1 MRRSFL
7 FIGMILILCF
17 ITAAAWAMRHK
28 ELAPI
33 VPPAPGAMDA
43 ALVRQGEKLTSIGG
57 CASCHRSRSGAE
69 MSGGVRLETPFGA
82 IYSTNI
88 TPDAETGIGTWS
100 KAAFVR
106 AMRQG
111 IGRAGNFLYPA
122 FPFDHYTLASDE
134 DLAAIYAHLMSRPA
148 VKAPARG
155 NELDFPFNIR
165 LLMAGWNALFLNPG
179 PYRPDPAQSQV
190 WNRGAYLVEGLG
202 HCAACHSPRNRLGA
216 RDRSRDYSGG
226 VAEGWYG
233 PALNEN
239 SPAPA
244 AWDEDALINYLYDGW
259 DESHGIA
266 AGPMADV
273 ITNIGVL
280 SEDDMT
286 AVAQY
291 LLSMQQGRARDGEEG
306 ESAFDFADRVEFASA
321 NEPRPPDDPAERR
334 GHATYEK
341 RCANCHRAG
350 SQSVPLALATAVAS
364 PDPRN
369 LIHVILKGVSPSEN
383 AYFVRPMPGFA
394 MLGDDEV
401 ADLVTFIRARF
412 SRAPPWPDTRDLVS
426 ELRASK

>member
-1 MRRSFL
+1 
-7 FIGMILILCF
+7 
-17 ITAAAWAMRHK
+17 
-28 ELAPI
+28 
-33 VPPAPGAMDA
+33 D
-43 ALVRQGEKLTSIGG
+43 LVKQGQKLVSIGG
-57 CASCHRSRSGAE
+57 CASCHQPRSGAGL
-69 MSGGVRLETPFGA
+69 SGGVRLETPFGA
-82 IYSTNI
+82 VISTNI
-88 TPDAETGIGTWS
+88 TPDPETGIGAWS
-100 KAAFVR
+100 QAAFIR
-106 AMRQG
+106 AMREG
-111 IGRAGNFLYPA
+111 VDRTGRYLYPV

-134 DLAAIYAHLMSRPA
+134 DIAAIYAYLMSQPA
-148 VKAPARG
+148 VEAPPRE
-155 NELDFPFNIR
+155 NQLEFPFNIR
-165 LLMAGWNALFLNPG
+165 WLMAGWNMLFLENG
-179 PYRPDPAQSQV
+179 PYRADPARDEV

-202 HCAACHSPRNRLGA
+202 HCAACHSPRNSFGA

-226 VAEGWYG
+226 LAEGWYG
-233 PALNEN
+233 PALNDA

-244 AWDEDALINYLYDGW
+244 PWDEAALINYLYDGW

-266 AGPMADV
+266 AGPMAEV

-280 SEDDMT
+280 SETDMA

-291 LLSMQQGRARDGEEG
+291 LLSLQSGRAGEGEEG
-306 ESAFDFADRVEFASA
+306 ESAFEFAERVEFASA
-321 NEPRPPDDPAERR
+321 NAPPPPEDGAERR
-334 GHATYEK
+334 GHDTYEE
-341 RCANCHRAG
+341 RCANCHRDG

-412 SRAPPWPDTRDLVS
+412 SRAPPWPDTRELVS